1 MGKANPNWVCECIRQ
16 DVAESKYLGE
26 DILCAFG
33 SDTASGCQSY
43 LDSPDG
49 DCKHLNV

>member
-1 MGKANPNWVCECIRQ
+1 MANPNLVCEYIRQ

-26 DILCAFG
+26 DILRAFG

-49 DCKHLNV
+49 DCRHLNV